1 MENNI
6 SVRIHIQR
14 KPNYDIKSLPVKW
27 EYEVE
32 GVMPHFGWEGQIDT
46 EIVVFDKGWSPCDD
60 LYNTDNVCEDY
71 KDCYAGTEPHQH
83 LYNST
88 AVIRS
93 TGVEEK

>member
-14 KPNYDIKSLPVKW
+14 KPNYHFGNHGW

-46 EIVVFDKGWSPCDD
+46 EIVVFDKSWALPDD
-60 LYNTDNVCEDY
+60 THNGDNVCEDY

-83 LYNST
+83 MYNTT

-93 TGVEEK
+93 KE